1 MELTREKLLHLYET
15 MYQTRYFEETTER
28 LNKEK
33 KISGSIHTS
42 IGEEATAVGVAA
54 ALREGDYISASYRDL
69 GCLFERGFTPLEIA
83 GMLYAKACG
92 ATHGRT
98 RVLHVGSL
106 ARHVLPANPILGASS
121 AIAIGAALANKK
133 DGNGLVTVNMF
144 GDGASN
150 EGAVHEAMN
159 FAAVF
164 RLPIVFVVK
173 NNRYAWST
181 PTQRIIPTP
190 ILANR
195 AFAYGFS
202 GYVADGN
209 DVIDVIQT
217 VGQAVEAARA
227 GGGPSLVE
235 CRTYRVS
242 GHSGNDKNVYRTRG
256 EVIRFQ
262 QDCPIRKLG
271 GYLLDAGLA
280 DADALQTI
288 RQSTERR
295 VNEAIETA
303 SASPDPDPA
312 DLLAVSQMLC
322 CAQEVV

>member
-1 MELTREKLLHLYET
+1 MELTRETLLHLFEL
-15 MYQTRYFEETTER
+15 MYQTRYFEEATER

-54 ALREGDYISASYRDL
+54 ALGENDYISASYRDL
-69 GCLFERGFTPLEIA
+69 GCLFARGFTPLEIA
-83 GMLYAKACG
+83 GMLFAKACG

-121 AIAIGAALANKK
+121 SIAIGAALANQK
-133 DGNGLVTVNMF
+133 DRNGLVTVNLF

-181 PTQRIIPTP
+181 PTEQIIPTP

-195 AFAYGFS
+195 ALAYGFP
-202 GYVADGN
+202 GYVANGN
-209 DVIDVIQT
+209 DVIDVAET
-217 VGQAVEAARA
+217 VGRAVERARA
-227 GGGPSLVE
+227 GGGPALVE

-242 GHSGNDKNVYRTRG
+242 GHSGNDKNVYRSRA
-256 EVIRFQ
+256 EVIRYQ
-262 QDCPIRKLG
+262 QDCPIRKLA

-280 DADALQTI
+280 DADALDAI
-288 RQSTERR
+288 RQAAARR
-295 VNEAIETA
+295 VDDALA
-303 SASPDPDPA
+303 AAAAAPDPDPA
-312 DLLAVSQMLC
+312 GLLRRSQLLC
-322 CAQEVV
+322 CAQEV